1 MFYEVKQFFFWKNDS
16 PCRTML
22 YSFLPLASF
31 PTKKKIETSWK
42 EFDVFLWENHLG
54 SSYEQEEKAWD

>member
-1 MFYEVKQFFFWKNDS
+1 
-16 PCRTML
+16 ML

-31 PTKKKIETSWK
+31 PRKKIETSWK